1 MADDYNPSIAELV
14 EALDEF
20 TENLDTV
27 VERSL
32 QQMGRDLERKVRT
45 AGWTNRSYELQRSI
59 FSNVRNNKLTF
70 GMKDYGY
77 YQIFGVIGTKRR
89 GASTLGIVSRQ
100 FRGKG
105 PSSKFE
111 YDTAN
116 FKHPGLKGYP
126 STAEYIK
133 DAAEL
138 LKFTIEQ
145 NIEFTE

>member
-1 MADDYNPSIAELV
+1 MSDYNPDIEELV
-14 EALDEF
+14 NALDEF
-20 TENLDTV
+20 TENLDSV
-27 VERSL
+27 VQVSL
-32 QQMGRDLERKVRT
+32 RQLGRDLERKVRT
-45 AGWTNRSYELQRSI
+45 AGWQNRSHELSRSI
-59 FSNVRNNKLTF
+59 FSSVRNDKLTF
-70 GMKDYGY
+70 GMKAYGY

-100 FRGKG
+100 FDGKG

-111 YDTAN
+111 YDTAK

-126 STAEYIK
+126 GTAEYMK

-145 NIEFTE
+145 NIQFN